1 MSFQLR
7 AIGFSRLVCHL
18 GDAELDYIR
27 TLMLLTGQSQKV
39 KMRADTFKSDHGIT
53 SYLDLGN
60 GQWLEGSC
68 DPDSDEILKLN
79 VHQVVPI
86 MWHFNITTDI
96 PF

>member
-1 MSFQLR
+1 MSYQLR

-27 TLMLLTGQSQKV
+27 TLMLITNQSQKV
-39 KMRADTFKSDHGIT
+39 KIRAETFKSDHGIS

-60 GQWLEGSC
+60 DIYLEGSC
-68 DPDSDEILKLN
+68 DPDSDEILRLN
-79 VHQVVPI
+79 VHQVVPV
-86 MWHFNITTDI
+86 MWHFSYTRNI

>member
-1 MSFQLR
+1 MSYRLR

-18 GDAELDYIR
+18 ADAELDYIR
-27 TLMLLTGQSQKV
+27 TLILLTDQNQKV
-39 KMRADTFKSDHGIT
+39 KIRAETFMSDHDIT

-60 GQWLEGSC
+60 GQYLEGSC
-68 DPDSDEILKLN
+68 DPDGDEILRLN
-79 VHQVVPI
+79 VHQVVPV